1 MVARTQYQRRES
13 SFELI
18 RIVAQFMIV
27 IYHLFLFFMYPMYGD
42 IFYKAV
48 QIPLHIGVLLFV
60 LISGY
65 FGIKTSAK
73 GFLKLI
79 GVIAIYYIP
88 INIINIYLQNGGGKE
103 IVKSFLFISHTP
115 YWFMRS
121 YICLYL
127 FAPVL
132 NTYLKQIDIAK
143 RICLLSVLA
152 FISIYLGTLNGDPSL
167 AGGKN
172 LAHFSLLYCIGDTLH
187 RYKSYW
193 SKFNRTYLILTYIAL
208 NFILVFMYM
217 IFKDQIIGKIIWR
230 LSYPYCSPMLLL
242 NALLLFVI
250 LGNLR
255 FHSKLVN
262 WIASSTLA
270 IYLIHSHPFVLEY
283 IGNLIPWIGEKSFNM
298 LAFILFLV
306 LYSLII
312 MMISVLIDKA
322 LNPLWHLLN
331 NWGDRINL
339 KFSKMM

>member
-1 MVARTQYQRRES
+1 
-13 SFELI
+13 
-18 RIVAQFMIV
+18 
-27 IYHLFLFFMYPMYGD
+27 
-42 IFYKAV
+42 
-48 QIPLHIGVLLFV
+48 
-60 LISGY
+60 
-65 FGIKTSAK
+65 
-73 GFLKLI
+73 
-79 GVIAIYYIP
+79 
-88 INIINIYLQNGGGKE
+88 
-103 IVKSFLFISHTP
+103 
-115 YWFMRS
+115 MRS

-132 NTYLKQIDIAK
+132 NTYLRQTDIAK
-143 RICLLSVLA
+143 RIYLLSVLV

-167 AGGKN
+167 TDGKN

-187 RYKSYW
+187 RYRSYW
-193 SKFNRTYLILTYIAL
+193 FKFNKTYLILTYITL

-217 IFKDQIIGKIIWR
+217 IFEGQIIGKMIWR

-283 IGNLIPWIGEKSFNM
+283 IGNLIPWLGEKSPNV
-298 LAFILFLV
+298 LIFILYLV

-312 MMISVLIDKA
+312 MMVSILIDKA
-322 LNPLWHLLN
+322 LSPLWRLLD

-339 KFSKMM
+339 KFSKMI